1 MTRPCRAPY
10 QAMPDVGW
18 VGGGQ
23 VPLPGE
29 VSQALKSMV
38 SLDELPN
45 CQPHILKMLRQ
56 PLETGMVS
64 IQARPS
70 WTTPPGPLWPQDP
83 ASRNSEHLGTY
94 IANA

>member
-45 CQPHILKMLRQ
+45 CQPHILKM
-56 PLETGMVS
+56 
-64 IQARPS
+64 
-70 WTTPPGPLWPQDP
+70 
-83 ASRNSEHLGTY
+83 
-94 IANA
+94 